1 MSNNKKG
8 GIYGKGYYIAL
19 ILCAAAIGISGYMY
33 YRNANETKDQ
43 LQEPVADV
51 AVSNQ
56 QEEDVKV
63 KGRNVLVVQVNMNNE
78 ILYYYGDEAKRVT
91 VSDVQPADL
100 RKIAKEFIAN
110 PENKANMPEFH
121 PADPPL
127 PLLGAYPITKNHIIS
142 VQTDRSTKYDVY
154 FQIQNE
160 LMAAYNELR
169 DEFAREKFGKYFRDL
184 TEDERLAVTGVYPM
198 KISEAEPKKYGG
210 N

>member
-1 MSNNKKG
+1 MAKKKRKVPG
-8 GIYGKGYYIAL
+8 LNGSSLADISFILL
-19 ILCAAAIGISGYMY
+19 IFFLITTSMDTDTGLV
-33 YRNANETKDQ
+33 RRLPPPPD
-43 LQEPVADV
+43 P
-51 AVSNQ
+51 NQ

-63 KGRNVLVVQVNMNNE
+63 KGRNVLVISVNMNNE
-78 ILYYYGDEAKRVT
+78 IMYYYGDEAKRVT
-91 VSDVQPADL
+91 VTDVQPADL
-100 RKIAKEFIAN
+100 RVIAKEFIAN

-127 PLLGAYPITKNHIIS
+127 PLLGAYPVTKNHIIS
-142 VQTDRSTKYDVY
+142 VQTDRTTKYEVY

-169 DEFAREKFGKYFRDL
+169 NELAREKFGKYFRDL

>member
-1 MSNNKKG
+1 MAKKKKKVPG
-8 GIYGKGYYIAL
+8 LNASSTADISFILL
-19 ILCAAAIGISGYMY
+19 IFFLITTSMDTDTGLV
-33 YRNANETKDQ
+33 RRLPQPPD
-43 LQEPVADV
+43 P
-51 AVSNQ
+51 NQ

-63 KGRNVLVVQVNMNNE
+63 KGRNVLVVSVNMNNE
-78 ILYYYGDEAKRVT
+78 ILYYYGDESKRVT
-91 VSDVQPADL
+91 KTDVKPEDL
-100 RKIAKEFIAN
+100 REIAKEFIAN

-127 PLLGAYPITKNHIIS
+127 PILGAYPVTKNHIIS
-142 VQTDRSTKYDVY
+142 VQTDRSTNYEVY

-169 DEFAREKFGKYFRDL
+169 DELAREKFGKYYRHLDP
-184 TEDERLAVTGVYPM
+184 ESDEALAIRGVYPM

>member
-1 MSNNKKG
+1 MAKKKRKVPG
-8 GIYGKGYYIAL
+8 LNGSSLADISFILL
-19 ILCAAAIGISGYMY
+19 IFFLITTSMDTDTGLV
-33 YRNANETKDQ
+33 RRLPQPPD
-43 LQEPVADV
+43 P
-51 AVSNQ
+51 NQ

-63 KGRNVLVVQVNMNNE
+63 KGRNVFVVQVNMNNE
-78 ILYYYGDEAKRVT
+78 ILYYYGDESKRVT
-91 VSDVQPADL
+91 VTDVQPADL

>member
-1 MSNNKKG
+1 MARKKRKVPG
-8 GIYGKGYYIAL
+8 LNGSSLADISFILL
-19 ILCAAAIGISGYMY
+19 IFFLITTSMDTDTGLV
-33 YRNANETKDQ
+33 RRLPQPPD
-43 LQEPVADV
+43 P
-51 AVSNQ
+51 NQ

-78 ILYYYGDEAKRVT
+78 IMYYYGDESKRV
-91 VSDVQPADL
+91 SKSGVQISEL
-100 RKIAKEFIAN
+100 REIAKEFIAN

-142 VQTDRSTKYDVY
+142 VQTDRSTQYDIY

-169 DEFAREKFGKYFRDL
+169 DELAREKFGKEYKYLDP
-184 TEDERLAVTGVYPM
+184 ESDEALGIRGVYPM

>member
-1 MSNNKKG
+1 MARKKRKVPG
-8 GIYGKGYYIAL
+8 LNGSSLADISFILL
-19 ILCAAAIGISGYMY
+19 IFFLITTSMDTDTGLV
-33 YRNANETKDQ
+33 RRLPQPPDPNQ
-43 LQEPVADV
+43 L
-51 AVSNQ
+51 
-56 QEEDVKV
+56 EEDVKV
-63 KGRNVLVVQVNMNNE
+63 KGRNVFVVQVNMNNE
-78 ILYYYGDEAKRVT
+78 ILYYYGDESKRVT
-91 VSDVQPADL
+91 VTGVQPEDL
-100 RKIAKEFIAN
+100 REIAKEFIAN

-127 PLLGAYPITKNHIIS
+127 PLLGAYPVTKNHIIS
-142 VQTDRSTKYDVY
+142 VQTDRSTKYEVY

-184 TEDERLAVTGVYPM
+184 NEDERLAVTGVYPM

>member
-1 MSNNKKG
+1 MAKKKRKVPG
-8 GIYGKGYYIAL
+8 LNGSSLADISFILL
-19 ILCAAAIGISGYMY
+19 IFFLITTSMDTDTGLV
-33 YRNANETKDQ
+33 RRLPQPPD
-43 LQEPVADV
+43 P
-51 AVSNQ
+51 NQ

-91 VSDVQPADL
+91 VSDVQPSDL
-100 RKIAKEFIAN
+100 RKVAKEFIAN

-142 VQTDRSTKYDVY
+142 VQTDRSTQYDVY

-169 DEFAREKFGKYFRDL
+169 DELAREKFGKYFRDL

>member
-1 MSNNKKG
+1 MARKKRKVPG
-8 GIYGKGYYIAL
+8 LNGSSLADISFILL
-19 ILCAAAIGISGYMY
+19 IFFLITTSMDTDTGLV
-33 YRNANETKDQ
+33 RRLPQPPD
-43 LQEPVADV
+43 P
-51 AVSNQ
+51 NQ

-63 KGRNVLVVQVNMNNE
+63 KGRNVFVVQVNMNNE
-78 ILYYYGDEAKRVT
+78 IMYYYGDESKRVSKSGVQ
-91 VSDVQPADL
+91 VSEL
-100 RKIAKEFIAN
+100 REIAKEFIAN

-142 VQTDRSTKYDVY
+142 VQTDRSTQYDIY

-169 DEFAREKFGKYFRDL
+169 NEFSREKFGKYFRDL

>member
-1 MSNNKKG
+1 MAKKKRKVPG
-8 GIYGKGYYIAL
+8 LNGSSLADISFILL
-19 ILCAAAIGISGYMY
+19 IFFLITTSMDTDTGLV
-33 YRNANETKDQ
+33 RRLPNPPD
-43 LQEPVADV
+43 P
-51 AVSNQ
+51 NQ

-91 VSDVQPADL
+91 VTDVKPEDL

-127 PLLGAYPITKNHIIS
+127 PIFGAYPVTKNHIIS
-142 VQTDRSTKYDVY
+142 VQTDRSTKYEVY

-169 DEFAREKFGKYFRDL
+169 DEFAMAKFGKHYRDL
-184 TEDERLAVTGVYPM
+184 KPESEEELAVRGVYPM
-198 KISEAEPKKYGG
+198 KISESEPKKYGG
-210 N
+210 K

>member
-1 MSNNKKG
+1 M
-8 GIYGKGYYIAL
+8 
-19 ILCAAAIGISGYMY
+19 
-33 YRNANETKDQ
+33 
-43 LQEPVADV
+43 
-51 AVSNQ
+51 
-56 QEEDVKV
+56 
-63 KGRNVLVVQVNMNNE
+63 
-78 ILYYYGDEAKRVT
+78 YYYGDESKRVT
-91 VSDVQPADL
+91 VTDVKPEDL

-127 PLLGAYPITKNHIIS
+127 PLLGAYPVTKNHIIS
-142 VQTDRSTKYDVY
+142 VQTDRSTRYDVY

-169 DEFAREKFGKYFRDL
+169 NEFAREKFGKYFRDL
-184 TEDERLAVTGVYPM
+184 NEDERLAVTGVYPM

>member
-1 MSNNKKG
+1 MARKKRKVPG
-8 GIYGKGYYIAL
+8 LNGSSLADISFILL
-19 ILCAAAIGISGYMY
+19 IFFLITTSMDTDTGLV
-33 YRNANETKDQ
+33 RRLPQPPD
-43 LQEPVADV
+43 P
-51 AVSNQ
+51 NQ

-91 VSDVQPADL
+91 VTDVRPADL
-100 RKIAKEFIAN
+100 RKVAKEFIAN

>member
-1 MSNNKKG
+1 MAKKKRKVPG
-8 GIYGKGYYIAL
+8 LNGSSLADISFILL
-19 ILCAAAIGISGYMY
+19 IFFLITTSMDTDTGLV
-33 YRNANETKDQ
+33 RRLPNPPD
-43 LQEPVADV
+43 P
-51 AVSNQ
+51 NQ

-63 KGRNVLVVQVNMNNE
+63 KGRNVLVVSVNMNNE
-78 ILYYYGDEAKRVT
+78 IMYYYGDESKRVT
-91 VSDVQPADL
+91 QMGVTPADL
-100 RKIAKEFIAN
+100 RVIAKEFIAN

-127 PLLGAYPITKNHIIS
+127 PILGAYPITKNHIIS
-142 VQTDRSTKYDVY
+142 VQTDRSTKYEVY

-169 DEFAREKFGKYFRDL
+169 DELAREKFGKYYRHLDP
-184 TEDERLAVTGVYPM
+184 ESDEALAVRGVYPL

>member
-1 MSNNKKG
+1 MAKKKRKVPG
-8 GIYGKGYYIAL
+8 LNGSSLADISFILL
-19 ILCAAAIGISGYMY
+19 IFFLITTSMDTDTGLV
-33 YRNANETKDQ
+33 RRLPPPPDPNQ
-43 LQEPVADV
+43 L
-51 AVSNQ
+51 
-56 QEEDVKV
+56 EEDVKV

-91 VSDVQPADL
+91 VQDVKPEDL

-127 PLLGAYPITKNHIIS
+127 PILGAYPVTKNHIIS
-142 VQTDRSTKYDVY
+142 VQTDRSTQYDVY
-154 FQIQNE
+154 FQLQNE

-169 DEFAREKFGKYFRDL
+169 DELAREKFGKYFRDL

>member
-1 MSNNKKG
+1 MARKKRKVPG
-8 GIYGKGYYIAL
+8 LNGSSLADISFILL
-19 ILCAAAIGISGYMY
+19 IFFLITTSMDTDTGLV
-33 YRNANETKDQ
+33 RRLPQPPD
-43 LQEPVADV
+43 P
-51 AVSNQ
+51 NQ